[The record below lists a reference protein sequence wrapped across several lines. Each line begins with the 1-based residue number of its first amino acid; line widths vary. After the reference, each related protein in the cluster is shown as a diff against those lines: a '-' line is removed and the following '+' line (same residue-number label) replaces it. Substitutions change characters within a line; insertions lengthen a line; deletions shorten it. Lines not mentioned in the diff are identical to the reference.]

1 MAILEAKNVSVSFG
15 DKPILKDLSLS
26 IIQGQI
32 VSILGPNGSGKST
45 FLKALSRNV
54 KLKSG
59 SIALEGRDIQS
70 FGAKEM
76 ACHLATLHQASRA
89 PGDLTVQDLVEYGRF
104 PYQQWWKGNEKEDR
118 LVVEWAIEQTRL
130 ADLAGRR
137 VNTLSGGEQQRAW
150 IAMALAQKP
159 RILLLDEPT
168 TYLDLCH
175 QLEIMELIT
184 QLNKEQGIS
193 IVMVL
198 HDMNHA
204 ARYSDMVAVFCQ
216 GSLYAS
222 GTPVDTITPTML
234 REVFGVEADIW
245 LDDQGRPVCLAQSL
259 TAPMN
264 VCSQ

>member
-1 MAILEAKNVSVSFG
+1 MTILEAKNVSVSFG
-15 DKPILKDLSLS
+15 DKPILKNLSLA
-26 IIQGQI
+26 IPQGQV

-45 FLKALSRNV
+45 FLKALSRNL
-54 KLKSG
+54 KLKTG
-59 SIALEGRDIQS
+59 SIALDGRDIQS
-70 FGAKEM
+70 FGAKEI

-118 LVVEWAIEQTRL
+118 LVVEWALEQTRL

-222 GTPVDTITPTML
+222 GAPVDTITPTML

-259 TAPMN
+259 TAPVN